1 MKAEDY
7 DRAKILKDEILSLR
21 AQISRTLREV
31 DQVLGAEIGSLSDN
45 RLVGEINYARDI
57 PASERRHGGYGAD
70 INGSEHEGVSMVYH
84 GNIDTGAI
92 GFRKESKQVDDLGH
106 VAAGA
111 KSDSAHNQ
119 FDPEAPVPA
128 MRLKGSSDRGSNEKI
143 PTDEKYRAFDD
154 ESVDENVITTSNAID
169 PGLRV
174 STPGRAPAAMGSM
187 QSVEVSEADGAY
199 QPNNVGL
206 EDELDS
212 NEPHPLHGVDGYE
225 QLTAPEPL
233 GLNAGTGEAMESAE
247 LSRLFGDYVVRCL
260 YSDKWE
266 LRRAALIK
274 IRLILPELSVKPDFT
289 ESAQSLCRVLQKGLE
304 AEKNAQVVLCTM
316 ELAETCCDHFAGAQ
330 FSARDLQHK
339 LDSVTNAMVC
349 ICI

>member
-111 KSDSAHNQ
+111 KSDNAHNQ

-128 MRLKGSSDRGSNEKI
+128 MRLKGSSDRGSNGKFPI
-143 PTDEKYRAFDD
+143 Y
-154 ESVDENVITTSNAID
+154 
-169 PGLRV
+169 
-174 STPGRAPAAMGSM
+174 
-187 QSVEVSEADGAY
+187 
-199 QPNNVGL
+199 
-206 EDELDS
+206 
-212 NEPHPLHGVDGYE
+212 
-225 QLTAPEPL
+225 
-233 GLNAGTGEAMESAE
+233 
-247 LSRLFGDYVVRCL
+247 
-260 YSDKWE
+260 
-266 LRRAALIK
+266 
-274 IRLILPELSVKPDFT
+274 
-289 ESAQSLCRVLQKGLE
+289 
-304 AEKNAQVVLCTM
+304 
-316 ELAETCCDHFAGAQ
+316 
-330 FSARDLQHK
+330 
-339 LDSVTNAMVC
+339 
-349 ICI
+349 

>member
-1 MKAEDY
+1 
-7 DRAKILKDEILSLR
+7 
-21 AQISRTLREV
+21 
-31 DQVLGAEIGSLSDN
+31 
-45 RLVGEINYARDI
+45 
-57 PASERRHGGYGAD
+57 
-70 INGSEHEGVSMVYH
+70 
-84 GNIDTGAI
+84 
-92 GFRKESKQVDDLGH
+92 
-106 VAAGA
+106 
-111 KSDSAHNQ
+111 
-119 FDPEAPVPA
+119 
-128 MRLKGSSDRGSNEKI
+128 
-143 PTDEKYRAFDD
+143 
-154 ESVDENVITTSNAID
+154 
-169 PGLRV
+169 
-174 STPGRAPAAMGSM
+174 
-187 QSVEVSEADGAY
+187 
-199 QPNNVGL
+199 
-206 EDELDS
+206 
-212 NEPHPLHGVDGYE
+212 
-225 QLTAPEPL
+225 
-233 GLNAGTGEAMESAE
+233 MESAE